1 MGDDCFDSLRSA
13 IVVSSRR
20 VTAPTAITRRLIAAK
35 PHYRARVACSR
46 GTFLLAKRAVRTST
60 TYVRAWRSLSLAL
73 VLIKPFYTGRLIAT
87 LVSAE
92 LQRSRNEC
100 NATAMKEVFRERFL
114 GFRAT
119 ISGLIVATAA
129 SLHKLLLTEMFPL
142 LLYCFIV
149 DRECCGDDDAAR

>member
-1 MGDDCFDSLRSA
+1 MQPRDISISETCR
-13 IVVSSRR
+13 
-20 VTAPTAITRRLIAAK
+20 
-35 PHYRARVACSR
+35 PHVNN
-46 GTFLLAKRAVRTST
+46 
-60 TYVRAWRSLSLAL
+60 VRACVALSLTL

-87 LVSAE
+87 LESAE

-119 ISGLIVATAA
+119 ISGLIVVTAA

-149 DRECCGDDDAAR
+149 DSECDDAAR

>member
-1 MGDDCFDSLRSA
+1 MPSA
-13 IVVSSRR
+13 RQQ
-20 VTAPTAITRRLIAAK
+20 
-35 PHYRARVACSR
+35 
-46 GTFLLAKRAVRTST
+46 RTC
-60 TYVRAWRSLSLAL
+60 VRACVALSLTL

-87 LVSAE
+87 LESAE
-92 LQRSRNEC
+92 LQRSCNEC

-119 ISGLIVATAA
+119 ISGLIVVTAA

-149 DRECCGDDDAAR
+149 DRECDDDDDAAR